1 MQEKSSFTFFFYFM
15 DMRKCFSKPGFAI
28 ICRCYF
34 LKNVFHEK
42 LIHSMYKILHK
53 KTVAPQVDEMI
64 VDAPYIAKNAKAGNF
79 VVLRIDEKGERI
91 PLTIADSDREKG
103 TITLLFQKIGKTTED
118 LGKLKAGKSIRD
130 VAGPL
135 GHPTPIKKYGH
146 CVLVGGGIGSATLY
160 PILKGL
166 KEAKNKVTVI
176 LGARTKELF
185 VWEDK
190 FKELANEVIFTT
202 DDGSSGRKGLVTEA
216 LKDLIESYQV
226 KIALAVGPIR
236 MMQAVAAV
244 TKPYGLKTL
253 VSLNPVMVEGTGMC
267 GACRVNI
274 AGKTKF
280 ACIEGPEFDAHE
292 VDFEELVHRL
302 GFYRDEEAESM
313 KKYNKKCKGKCKRSG
328 KGT

>member
-1 MQEKSSFTFFFYFM
+1 MKS
-15 DMRKCFSKPGFAI
+15 AI
-28 ICRCYF
+28 IVTHNFCLSKITDIR
-34 LKNVFHEK
+34 LT
-42 LIHSMYKILHK
+42 MYNIIK
-53 KTVAPQVDEMI
+53 KQTVAPMVDEMV

-79 VVLRIDEKGERI
+79 VVLRIHEKGERI
-91 PLTIADSDREKG
+91 PLTIADSDNENG
-103 TITLLFQKIGKTTED
+103 TITLLFQKIGKTTEE
-118 LGKLKAGKSIRD
+118 LGTLKAGNSIRD
-130 VAGPL
+130 IAGPL

-166 KEAKNKVTVI
+166 KAAKNKVTVI
-176 LGARTKELF
+176 LGARTEELI

-216 LKDLIESYQV
+216 LKDLIESSKI
-226 KIALAVGPIR
+226 KIAMAVGPIR
-236 MMQAVAAV
+236 MMQAVAGV

-302 GFYRDEEAESM
+302 AFYRDEEAESM
-313 KKYNKKCKGKCKRSG
+313 SKFNKKCKGNCK
-328 KGT
+328 K